1 MSLSLRILEVL
12 AIDPSGQAVEFE
24 GRWHSWGELAAWVEA
39 VDRAIVA
46 AGIGPDQ
53 AVGILLR
60 NRPSIVGA
68 LLAVLT
74 TRRCVVSVNPM
85 QGPERLAEELREL
98 RLPALVAHRDDWTD
112 AALREAATEIGSV
125 AVEVAE
131 DVAVPCRALPKLDAL
146 RGGPHHDPCPGVAVE
161 MLTSGTTG
169 TPKRVELRYQSLEQS
184 ILGAAHYESSGGEAG
199 KPELKSGVAI
209 VAAPLVHV
217 SGIWRTVQALAD
229 GRRISLLERFT
240 VEGWRD
246 VVRRHRPKVSSLV
259 PTALRMVLDADLPRE
274 DLASLRAVTSGTAP
288 LPPET
293 AIAFEEKYGI
303 PVLTLY
309 GATEFAGG
317 VAGWTLED
325 HRNWSREKRGSVG
338 RAHPGCELRVVDAE
352 DGRALPTGATG
363 LLEVRSAQLG
373 PDAGWVRTTDLAELD
388 ADGFLWIR
396 GRADN
401 TIIRGGFKIAP
412 SEVAEV
418 LERHPAVHEASVVG
432 IADERLGSVPVAA
445 VELETGVSLVDGE
458 ALRSFA
464 RQHLTSYQVPARILI
479 VDALPRTPSLKV
491 SQPEVRALFES
502 SDPGE
507 ARSTQGEDRNG

>member
-1 MSLSLRILEVL
+1 MGSERGGMGLSERIREVL
-12 AIDPSGQAVEFE
+12 AIDPAAQAVEFE
-24 GRWHSWGELAAWVEA
+24 GSWHPWRELAAWLEGF
-39 VDRAIVA
+39 DRALAA
-46 AGIGPDQ
+46 AGLGQDE

-60 NRPSIVGA
+60 NRPAIVGA
-68 LLAVLT
+68 LLAVLA

-85 QGPERLAEELREL
+85 QGPAKLAEDLCSL
-98 RLPALVAHRDDWTD
+98 RLPAVVAHRDDW
-112 AALREAATEIGSV
+112 AIAQLREAAEEVGSV
-125 AVEVAE
+125 AIEVAE
-131 DVAVPCRALPKLDAL
+131 DPAAPCRALPGLEAL
-146 RGGPHHDPCPGVAVE
+146 RGGPHHDPLPGVAVE

-169 TPKRVELRYQSLEQS
+169 PPKRVALGYRSLEQS
-184 ILGAAHYESSGGEAG
+184 LLGAAHYESGKAEAD
-199 KPELKSGVAI
+199 KPVLKKGVAI

-217 SGIWRTVQALAD
+217 SGMWRAIQALVD

-259 PTALRMVLDADLPRE
+259 PTALRMVLDANLPKE
-274 DLASLRAVTSGTAP
+274 DMASLRAVTSATAP

-317 VAGWTLED
+317 VAGWTLGD
-325 HRNWSREKRGSVG
+325 HQKWAQAKRGSVG
-338 RAHPGCELRVVDAE
+338 RAHPGCELRIVSPE
-352 DGRALPTGATG
+352 DGGLLAVGETG

-373 PDAGWVRTTDLAELD
+373 AEAGWVRTTDWAELD

-401 TIIRGGFKIAP
+401 VIIRGGFKIAP
-412 SEVAEV
+412 AEVAEV

-432 IADERLGSVPVAA
+432 IADERLGALPMAA
-445 VELETGVSLVDGE
+445 VELEAGVPPVDGE
-458 ALRSFA
+458 ELRSFA
-464 RQHLTSYQVPARILI
+464 RQHLAKYQVPARILI
-479 VDALPRTPSLKV
+479 VEALPRTSSLKV
-491 SQPEVRALFES
+491 SEPAVRALFEE
-502 SDPGE
+502 PAG
-507 ARSTQGEDRNG
+507 G